1 MIADRE
7 PPCPDLF
14 AGLEPDLRAAFVRAA
29 KLRSVAAGEV
39 VLEYG
44 APVRDLFVVESGT
57 LHAEILDRHGLP
69 MEVARFGRGD
79 YFGEMAFLRGDAAS
93 ARVRAVGDAEVWAV
107 PHAVLGW
114 IADRSPSVMR
124 ALAVVLARRLSDTD
138 RRLRQL
144 RPGILAVCSA
154 EAGSCAALATAAA
167 RSAARQ
173 SGRPVILVTAIGPG
187 EQRHIEALPS
197 LAELLDSSSALTVV
211 ERFGEGLAPAL
222 GVIRASAAEL
232 DRARSSGFVQELR
245 RRCELL
251 VVLGPAPEPGVLDG
265 FDDADVRFAIV
276 PEAAPGPSATTPMVL
291 VRERGPLAPAEV
303 HGPQGAG
310 GGLPI
315 LRLVNGT
322 AADFEAAVHGQT
334 NEPALSIGW
343 LGRHLIRRKVGL
355 ALGAGGSK
363 GYAHLGAVA
372 ELREAGVPF
381 DFVAG
386 SSIGAPIAAAV
397 ASGFETARIKRML
410 DRTFSRATVP
420 TFPFHSIFTSRVLRR
435 DMEEYCRGLSFETM
449 TTPLAIVA
457 VDLHRRVE
465 VVFRR
470 GDLARAIV
478 ASMAIPGLFR
488 PVRAGGHLL
497 VDGGLLNPV
506 PIATVAAAGA
516 DVVIGIK
523 LTSGANADVEP
534 ANWRRPRLRLPPIVD
549 NIQNAFEVMQW
560 RIMTDGAARA
570 DISIEPQFTGSTGL
584 RDHGRGA
591 EFVEAGRLAARAAMP
606 AIREALPWTGR
617 R

>member
-1 MIADRE
+1 MDRE

-14 AGLEPDLRAAFVRAA
+14 AGLEPDLRATFVRAA
-29 KLRSVAAGEV
+29 KLRGVAAGEV

-44 APVRDLFVVESGT
+44 APVRDLFVVESGV
-57 LHAEILDRHGLP
+57 LQAEIPDRHGLP

-93 ARVRAVGDAEVWAV
+93 ARVRALADAEVWAV
-107 PHAVLGW
+107 PHTVLGW
-114 IADRSPSVMR
+114 IADRSPTVMR
-124 ALAVVLARRLSDTD
+124 ALALVLARRLSDTD

-144 RPGILAVCSA
+144 RPGILAVCGA
-154 EAGSCAALATAAA
+154 EPGSCAALVTAAA

-173 SGRPVILVTAIGPG
+173 SGRPVILVTTIRPTRQSTAEP
-187 EQRHIEALPS
+187 LPP
-197 LAELLDSSSALTVV
+197 LAELLDSPSMLTLV
-211 ERFGEGLAPAL
+211 ERFGERLEPAL
-222 GVIRASAAEL
+222 ASIEASAKDL
-232 DRARSSGFVQELR
+232 DRARSSGLIAELR

-251 VVLGPAPEPGVLDG
+251 VVLGLASEPGVLDG
-265 FDDADVRFAIV
+265 FDDADVRFAV
-276 PEAAPGPSATTPMVL
+276 LPEELAAQATMAAVL
-291 VRERGPLAPAEV
+291 VRENGPPVPAGAQGRQGTDGRAPV
-303 HGPQGAG
+303 
-310 GGLPI
+310 
-315 LRLVNGT
+315 LRLVTGT
-322 AADFEAAVHGQT
+322 EDAFGAMRDDQAG
-334 NEPALSIGW
+334 EPGASIGW

-372 ELREAGVPF
+372 ELRESGVPF

-410 DRTFSRATVP
+410 DRTFARATVP

-449 TTPLAIVA
+449 ATPLAIVA
-457 VDLHRRVE
+457 VDMHRRVE

-488 PVRAGGHLL
+488 PVRAGAHLL

-523 LTSGANADVEP
+523 LTSGAGADIEP
-534 ANWRRPRLRLPPIVD
+534 ANGRRPRLRLPPIVD

-570 DISIEPQFTGSTGL
+570 DISIEPQFTGPSGL

-591 EFVEAGRLAARAAMP
+591 EFVEAGRLAARAALP

-617 R
+617 S